1 MGKERNNHLYEGTDN
16 LLRCRDFARYKHQ
29 LMLKDGCL
37 KMQREA
43 T

>member
-1 MGKERNNHLYEGTDN
+1 MGKERINHLYEGTDN

-29 LMLKDGCL
+29 LMLKDRCF
-37 KMQREA
+37 KMQIEV